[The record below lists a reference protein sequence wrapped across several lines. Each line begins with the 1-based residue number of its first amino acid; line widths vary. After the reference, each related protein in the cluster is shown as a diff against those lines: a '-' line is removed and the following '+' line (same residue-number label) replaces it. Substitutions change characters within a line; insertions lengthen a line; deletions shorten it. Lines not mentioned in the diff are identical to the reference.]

1 MFFFMTF
8 WLMNAC
14 FSGMMAF
21 PQERQILLKERAS
34 GSYQLSAF
42 FLAKTISE
50 APIRLLLPTIY
61 LVISYW
67 MAGLNPTAEA
77 FFGTAGTMLIVTL
90 TGESLGLF
98 LGPAYMDLQKGIVAC
113 SLSML
118 TSMLVG
124 GFFIETIPSWLDW
137 LKYLYVF
144 K

>member
-1 MFFFMTF
+1 MFFVMSF

-61 LVISYW
+61 LLISYW
-67 MAGLNPTAEA
+67 MAGLNPTAAA
-77 FFGTAGTMLIVTL
+77 FFGAAGTMLIATL
-90 TGESLGLF
+90 TGESLGRSEEHTSE
-98 LGPAYMDLQKGIVAC
+98 LQ
-113 SLSML
+113 SLMRISYA
-118 TSMLVG
+118 V
-124 GFFIETIPSWLDW
+124 FC
-137 LKYLYVF
+137 LK
-144 K
+144 KKKKPKRRN